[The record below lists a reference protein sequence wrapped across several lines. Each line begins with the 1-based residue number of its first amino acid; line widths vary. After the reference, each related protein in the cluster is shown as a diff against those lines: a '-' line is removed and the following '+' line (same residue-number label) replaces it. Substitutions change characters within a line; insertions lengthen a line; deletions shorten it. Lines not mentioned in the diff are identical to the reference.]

1 MAKQQIFDRYMRDL
15 EPEIQALARQAE
27 LGELRQVYHA
37 RKSDRPIW
45 IFGLISLVYGG
56 AGLALS
62 ILAYFASSFSIS
74 LLWTGPGVLLFAL
87 GLWLLRPE
95 KIYRRWHI
103 YLWEEGLIYEKGSER
118 QAMRWNQIERIQS
131 TPGNPFRPTNSTFNY
146 QIHCKDGSEVTVK
159 SFFRNGQELADALLK
174 NFLSQ
179 ASAGE
184 LRIVTPHNRSFGACT
199 IDRDGIRSGQEGM
212 LGWKEIEEVVIEKGN
227 ISALTRIQGEG
238 K

>member
-1 MAKQQIFDRYMRDL
+1 MARQQIFDRYMRDL
-15 EPEIQALARQAE
+15 EPEIQSLARQAE

-45 IFGLISLVYGG
+45 IFGILSLVYGG
-56 AGLALS
+56 VWLAFS
-62 ILAYFASSFSIS
+62 ILAYFTSPFPIS
-74 LLWTGPGVLLFAL
+74 PLWIGSGVLLLAL

-103 YLWEEGLIYEKGSER
+103 YLWEEGFIYEKGLER
-118 QAMRWNQIERIQS
+118 QAIRWSQIERVQS
-131 TPGNPFRPTNSTFNY
+131 KPGGSFRPSNSAFHY
-146 QIHCKDGSEVTVK
+146 QIYCKDGSEITVK
-159 SFFRNGQELADALLK
+159 SFFRNSQELADALLK

-184 LRIVTPHNRSFGACT
+184 LRIVTPHTKSFGVCT
-199 IDRDGIRSGQEGM
+199 IDCDGIHSKQGT
-212 LGWKEIEEVVIEKGN
+212 LGWKEMEEIVIEKGS